1 MLSGLFLLIFG
12 TISYYCCNINLLFL
26 FFFISIIY
34 VFFLYNNYY
43 DNILISEW
51 LTSDKI
57 EEVEVIGDRSLD
69 TLSLTLCNY
78 TLTIL
83 SLVMIGL
90 ASFSLIRNGNRH
102 VFFSYK

>member
-1 MLSGLFLLIFG
+1 M
-12 TISYYCCNINLLFL
+12 
-26 FFFISIIY
+26 IY

-69 TLSLTLCNY
+69 TLSLAICNY

-90 ASFSLIRNGNRH
+90 SSFLLIRNGNRH
-102 VFFSYK
+102 VFSQL

>member
-1 MLSGLFLLIFG
+1 M
-12 TISYYCCNINLLFL
+12 
-26 FFFISIIY
+26 IY

-69 TLSLTLCNY
+69 TLSLTICNY

-90 ASFSLIRNGNRH
+90 VSFLLIRNGNRH
-102 VFFSYK
+102 VFFQL